1 MLMALSTIVMGQN
14 RYQKNI
20 DKARAGD
27 ATAQV
32 DVGYA
37 YETGDGVAKDLKK
50 AVSWYRKSADQGHKI
65 GQCNLGICYEN
76 GIGVEKNPFQAFYWY
91 KKAAEQG
98 YRNAQANLGTCYYN
112 GFGVAKDY
120 NQAFSWYIKAAA
132 QGMGSALFNL
142 GLCYDYARGVAKD
155 LSKALYYYREALAK
169 GGLSQTNIEWANNRI
184 KTLTDSGYTAKSDEV
199 LQEAIKKLK
208 AETIIDDKQKY
219 DQNIAAARQGDAEA
233 QFQVA
238 MSLNDKDE
246 ALVWLRKAGEQGQE
260 GSLYILTIIYS
271 GEDKEYRSY
280 ANKEEF
286 RHFMEVGYRHIND
299 GKFNVKLLTMLGL
312 LYYTNSEIR
321 DDKKALEFFRKA
333 VEHPNPNNVGWLAC
347 AEGMIGVFYMNGTEV
362 EQDDTQAF
370 TWFKKSV
377 SHGVSDK
384 RLCGY
389 QRFLGICYY
398 NGEGTQ
404 QDNDQA
410 LYWFEQA
417 VSNGDEVAEPWLERA
432 QKRKQEILLAQ
443 SQQKKAP
450 VEERLPALPTKGAVT
465 NVDENIPQTTQ
476 QDTRTYAVIIGNELY
491 ENEAQVPFAENDAKI
506 FKDYVQ
512 QTLGLPE
519 NHIRLITNAG
529 LNRIRGAVRWLKE
542 AMEAQ
547 SGQGKIILYYAG
559 HGIPDEANKDAYLLP
574 VDGIGSDVES
584 AYPLNRLYKELSA
597 LPAERVTVF
606 LDACFSGA
614 KREGDMMASARGIA
628 IKVKET
634 APQGK
639 MVVFTAAQGDETAY
653 PFKSQKHGM
662 FTYYLLKKL
671 QETQGKATL
680 GELGDY
686 LTTEVKRQS
695 FVENNKVQTP
705 TIVPSAGLQN
715 TWRGL
720 TLK

>member
-37 YETGDGVAKDLKK
+37 YETGDGVAKDL
-50 AVSWYRKSADQGHKI
+50 G
-65 GQCNLGICYEN
+65 
-76 GIGVEKNPFQAFYWY
+76 
-91 KKAAEQG
+91 
-98 YRNAQANLGTCYYN
+98 
-112 GFGVAKDY
+112 
-120 NQAFSWYIKAAA
+120 
-132 QGMGSALFNL
+132 
-142 GLCYDYARGVAKD
+142 
-155 LSKALYYYREALAK
+155 KALYYYREALAK

-208 AETIIDDKQKY
+208 AETIIDDKQQY

-559 HGIPDEANKDAYLLP
+559 HGIPDEASKTAYLLP
-574 VDGIGSDVES
+574 VDGLSGDIES
-584 AYPLNRLYKELSA
+584 AYPLGKLYQELGAIPS
-597 LPAERVTVF
+597 ERITVF
-606 LDACFSGA
+606 LDACFNGG
-614 KREGDMMASARGIA
+614 KREGDMLASARGVA
-628 IKVKET
+628 IKTKSIV
-634 APQGK
+634 PQGN
-639 MVVFTAAQGDETAY
+639 MVVFTAAQGDETA
-653 PFKSQKHGM
+653 FSLKSQQHGM

-671 QETQGKATL
+671 QESKGQLTL
-680 GELGDY
+680 GDLSDY
-686 LTTEVKRQS
+686 LTKEVKRES
-695 FVENNKVQTP
+695 FEKNNKIQTP
-705 TIVPSAGLQN
+705 IVN
-715 TWRGL
+715 TASSLATSWRTM